1 MRIESLGKDVEMLS
15 LNHKMAR
22 EVNDELLKDV
32 VVTDGESTSIPAL
45 NATRSEEL
53 KVKLM
58 FGLSQSELDSI
69 TEDEFIALK
78 TEITKKK

>member
-1 MRIESLGKDVEMLS
+1 
-15 LNHKMAR
+15 MAR